1 MLSQP
6 NPLDQLKSKIIR
18 SFEIGFDLEREND
31 GEKDRR
37 WAGLGSAASGGLEL
51 TMERNEEDEDR
62 LRGERSN
69 GRNGEGGEKKNI
81 LIRTQIK

>member
-1 MLSQP
+1 MT
-6 NPLDQLKSKIIR
+6 
-18 SFEIGFDLEREND
+18 ERKV
-31 GEKDRR
+31 GVGQ
-37 WAGLGSAASGGLEL
+37 GLGSAASGGLEL

-69 GRNGEGGEKKNI
+69 GRNGEGGEKQNI